1 MKSNR
6 VITVILCF
14 AAGML
19 CALLLEL
26 VWFYCLPIPFELSR
40 KIVISYYMNLPK
52 EQLSNKAV
60 IKEYPRDFQG
70 FAE

>member
-1 MKSNR
+1 MKNNR
-6 VITVILCF
+6 VITVIWCF

-26 VWFYCLPIPFELSR
+26 FWFYCLPIPLELSK
-40 KIVISYYMNLPK
+40 KIVISYYMSFPK

-60 IKEYPRDFQG
+60 IKEYPRNFQG

>member
-1 MKSNR
+1 MKNNR
-6 VITVILCF
+6 VITVICCF

-19 CALLLEL
+19 CALLFEL
-26 VWFYCLPIPFELSR
+26 AWFYCLPIPFELS
-40 KIVISYYMNLPK
+40 KKMIISYYMNLPK
-52 EQLSNKAV
+52 VQLSNKAV

>member
-6 VITVILCF
+6 VITVICCF

-26 VWFYCLPIPFELSR
+26 VWFYCLPIPFELS
-40 KIVISYYMNLPK
+40 KKMIISYYMNLPK

-60 IKEYPRDFQG
+60 IKEYPRNFQG